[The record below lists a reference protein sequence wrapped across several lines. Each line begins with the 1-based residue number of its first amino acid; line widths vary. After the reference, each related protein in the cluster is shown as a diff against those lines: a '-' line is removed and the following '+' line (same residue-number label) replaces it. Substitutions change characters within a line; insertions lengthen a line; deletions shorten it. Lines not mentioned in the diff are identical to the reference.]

1 MYNKTVLP
9 NGVRILTERIPHVRS
24 AAVGIWV
31 GIGSRF
37 EAASENGAAHFIE
50 HMLFKGTDRR
60 SAAELA
66 EQMDHIG
73 GQINAF
79 TTKDC
84 TCFYGRVLDTHLSL
98 AIDVLCD
105 MFFCSRFDEAD
116 VAS

>member
-1 MYNKTVLP
+1 MLSKTVLP
-9 NGVRILTERIPHVRS
+9 NGVRVLTDRIPHVRS

-37 EAASENGAAHFIE
+37 EAARENGAAHFIE
-50 HMLFKGTDRR
+50 HMLFKGTEKR

-66 EQMDHIG
+66 EQMDQIG

-84 TCFYGRVLDTHLSL
+84 TCFYGRVLDINLPV
-98 AIDVLCD
+98 AIDLLCD
-105 MFFCSRFDEAD
+105 MLFPR
-116 VAS
+116 ASTKTT